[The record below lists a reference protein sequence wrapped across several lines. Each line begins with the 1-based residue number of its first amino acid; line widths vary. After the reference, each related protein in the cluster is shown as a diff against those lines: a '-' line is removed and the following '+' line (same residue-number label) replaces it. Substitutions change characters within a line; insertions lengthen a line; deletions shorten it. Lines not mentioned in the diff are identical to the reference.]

1 MVEKKG
7 HRQLS
12 PLPAEGM
19 VRMRNTRNCSL
30 KGYFMLFIL
39 STFQK
44 LVYKAEEIYENY
56 TFDEFLD
63 VSIRV

>member
-1 MVEKKG
+1 
-7 HRQLS
+7 
-12 PLPAEGM
+12 
-19 VRMRNTRNCSL
+19 
-30 KGYFMLFIL
+30 MLFIL

-63 VSIRV
+63 VSSKA

>member
-1 MVEKKG
+1 MNLNDSSAATK
-7 HRQLS
+7 L
-12 PLPAEGM
+12 
-19 VRMRNTRNCSL
+19 RNDNFYTNY
-30 KGYFMLFIL
+30 KYYFMLFIL

-63 VSIRV
+63 VSSKA